1 MEFPI
6 GTRLKELRKARRLS
20 ITGLAEKSG
29 VSTGLISQIERD
41 LVVPSVVNLY
51 RIAQALGTDI
61 NYFFENDR
69 ARAAAITRRGEHK
82 KMITD
87 QGHGIYELFT
97 SSRRGDILDLVR
109 VTLKGG
115 ESYSHEMV
123 THEGAECGYIISGTL
138 RVTTE
143 TAEYV
148 LYPGDSIYFESTVL
162 HHLQNNG
169 EEEECV
175 AIWGEVPFTW

>member
-1 MEFPI
+1 MRVLGPGSRLSHAAGARLHATSLSRTTVFTTPVQQHCYVSVDGVPPGRDMEFPI
-6 GTRLKELRKARRLS
+6 GTRLKELRKARRLR

-97 SSRRGDILDLVR
+97 SPRR
-109 VTLKGG
+109 
-115 ESYSHEMV
+115 
-123 THEGAECGYIISGTL
+123 
-138 RVTTE
+138 
-143 TAEYV
+143 
-148 LYPGDSIYFESTVL
+148 
-162 HHLQNNG
+162 
-169 EEEECV
+169 EEV
-175 AIWGEVPFTW
+175 NSS

>member
-61 NYFFENDR
+61 SLDGQQGMYLLTKSMLSGFQYSMEPRKEKAPPRGRGDKLRDFFIFR
-69 ARAAAITRRGEHK
+69 HSAQRPRTGPWAAAR
-82 KMITD
+82 
-87 QGHGIYELFT
+87 
-97 SSRRGDILDLVR
+97 
-109 VTLKGG
+109 
-115 ESYSHEMV
+115 
-123 THEGAECGYIISGTL
+123 
-138 RVTTE
+138 
-143 TAEYV
+143 
-148 LYPGDSIYFESTVL
+148 
-162 HHLQNNG
+162 
-169 EEEECV
+169 
-175 AIWGEVPFTW
+175 